1 MYLVYLVD
9 KVILLRLL
17 KLARYSLMGI
27 WFLTQWQSQ
36 GKPDKIQV
44 VELGPGRGTLLYDM
58 LNAISS
64 FSDCFR
70 SICEVHLIEISSKLR
85 EIQYKKLCSS
95 SKKFDGLN
103 FFWHDSFNKISDK
116 WSMIIA
122 HEFFDALP
130 IHLFECTSNGWREV
144 LVDIDDTKHS
154 LYNFRLIVASV
165 PTKASIALTGSLAY
179 RMFKIGDRIEISPD
193 SMEISKQI
201 ANHIKSNG
209 GASLIIDYGQ
219 DFIQGN
225 TLRAIKHHEFVH
237 PLSEP
242 GQADL
247 SADVNFCYLKES
259 VTNLVE
265 AYGPITQSK
274 FLQSLGI
281 KARLLMLLKSAL
293 YTNHKDLISST
304 ERLVHPSA
312 MGEIYKV
319 LAFVPKGSLK
329 VPIAF
334 EKSNN

>member
-1 MYLVYLVD
+1 M
-9 KVILLRLL
+9 
-17 KLARYSLMGI
+17 
-27 WFLTQWQSQ
+27 
-36 GKPDKIQV
+36 
-44 VELGPGRGTLLYDM
+44 
-58 LNAISS
+58 
-64 FSDCFR
+64 
-70 SICEVHLIEISSKLR
+70 
-85 EIQYKKLCSS
+85 
-95 SKKFDGLN
+95 
-103 FFWHDSFNKISDK
+103 
-116 WSMIIA
+116 
-122 HEFFDALP
+122 
-130 IHLFECTSNGWREV
+130 
-144 LVDIDDTKHS
+144 
-154 LYNFRLIVASV
+154 ASV